1 VKKTETTDNRRQRVL
16 DAAGRL
22 IERYGFDKTTMEEI
36 AREAGVSK
44 GALYLEWASKDELLD
59 ALLAHEMKR
68 LLRNFLE
75 RTERDPEGGRIAN
88 QYKHALLAL
97 QGNPLMCAL
106 YTRDSRVLGDF
117 VRRQDVGR
125 YTSRLMFGQQAVE
138 QMQSAGLLRADIRPQ
153 VLAYVFTIIALG
165 FMSIG
170 SLIPARDAPPP
181 EEVAAA
187 MSKLVEGGLAGKG
200 GDSAAGKRAM
210 AQMARFMEEQY
221 GDSDI

>member
-1 VKKTETTDNRRQRVL
+1 MRKGETTKDRRQRVL
-16 DAAGRL
+16 NTAGRL
-22 IERYGFDKTTMEEI
+22 IERFGFDKTTMEEI

-68 LLRNFLE
+68 LLHDFLE

-88 QYKHALLAL
+88 LYTHALLAL
-97 QGNPLMCAL
+97 QSNPLMCAL

-125 YTSRLMFGQQAVE
+125 YTSRLMFGKQTVK

-170 SLIPARDAPPP
+170 SLIPSKDAPPP

-200 GDSAAGKRAM
+200 GDSAAGKQAM
-210 AQMARFMEEQY
+210 AQMARFVEEQY
-221 GDSDI
+221 GDSDV